1 MALVFSRAPARFIAV
16 AFLSFAEAKAVSA
29 TLVASL
35 MRVRS
40 LARFCLVSD
49 SPPAAPGAP
58 VLKTCRSWRLCMM
71 KSVQAFVLVLA
82 SAPAVSA
89 ASASDMTLSVVSF
102 SSFAA
107 SSKGLVTSSKHLVPS
122 SAASTSSVS
131 SCTNFNMFASCSTFS
146 LSCSAFRSASF
157 WPAARMA
164 STRALAIS
172 MAFWHSSRIFSS
184 APVFASSVAQTCASS
199 CCISS
204 KFAAVAVRT
213 FCTTLRIASV
223 ACCSSCFFLIS
234 ACRRA
239 ISAFRAAA
247 AASIFIC
254 CSCCC
259 FRRISSIIR
268 FCSSMAFLFI

>member
-40 LARFCLVSD
+40 LARFCLFSQ
-49 SPPAAPGAP
+49 SPAAPGAP

-71 KSVQAFVLVLA
+71 KSVQAFVLALA

-89 ASASDMTLSVVSF
+89 ASTSFMTLAGVIF
-102 SSFAA
+102 SSFAD
-107 SSKGLVTSSKHLVPS
+107 SSKGVVTSSKSLVPS
-122 SAASTSSVS
+122 SAATTRSVS
-131 SCTNFNMFASCSTFS
+131 SCTNFSMFASCSAFS
-146 LSCSAFRSASF
+146 LSTSAFRSTSF
-157 WPAARMA
+157 WRAARTP
-164 STRALAIS
+164 STRPLAIS

-184 APVFASSVAQTCASS
+184 APVFASSVAQTSESS